1 MTSAAALPQPLP
13 SRAVGRDDAVDM
25 IKGLACLLMVVA
37 HVPFPH
43 ARWLAVGTEA
53 SVLFFAST
61 GMNLWHISARA
72 RGDEARIAANG
83 LFLIFAGFAN
93 NYVQGTLWQADV
105 FQSAGMAM
113 IAMLAL
119 RWLLPR
125 FWTWLF
131 PLPYALHYLNAH
143 LFYWKTT
150 AGGVSS
156 FFLAP
161 GLFPLLP
168 WLTFYLLG
176 AHLKR
181 FPARSMRIAIAL
193 ASLLALAAVVAAHG
207 FRYDKFWMSPDYWLL
222 GLAYATLLLDLFR
235 YWLAHRPRR
244 RAPWAELRYWGAN
257 SLVFYILHA
266 FVIRLLQIWWPSG
279 LFLFVAAVAGTAA
292 LLRAGLAL
300 QDWTRARGP
309 WPVLAVCAA
318 LSGGVLALEA
328 TLLHGYYLRTF
339 SSFILTLSFV
349 AVYPAFKNLSALL
362 PRRRSA
368 IMASASCPAP
378 SGFLP

>member
-1 MTSAAALPQPLP
+1 MTSAVPPPSLQPLYGK
-13 SRAVGRDDAVDM
+13 RVLRDDAVDM

-37 HVPFPH
+37 HVPLPH
-43 ARWLAVGTEA
+43 ARWLAIGTEA

-61 GMNLWHISARA
+61 GMNLWHITARA

-113 IAMLAL
+113 LAMLAL

-131 PLPYALHYLNAH
+131 PLPYALHWLNAH
-143 LFYWKTT
+143 VLYWKIA

-176 AHLKR
+176 AHLKHY
-181 FPARSMRIAIAL
+181 PARRMRVAVWAGAL
-193 ASLLALAAVVAAHG
+193 GACALLVATRG
-207 FRYDKFWMSPDYWLL
+207 FEFNKFWMSPDYWLL
-222 GLAYATLLLDLFR
+222 GLAWAALLLDLFR
-235 YWLAHRPRR
+235 YWLAHRPVRR
-244 RAPWAELRYWGAN
+244 PAPWAELRYWGAN
-257 SLVFYILHA
+257 SLVFYILHSL
-266 FVIRLLQIWWPSG
+266 VIRFLQVWWPAG
-279 LFLFVAAVAGTAA
+279 PILLLGALAGTAA
-292 LLRAGLAL
+292 LLRGGLWL
-300 QDWTRARGP
+300 QDWARQRTA
-309 WPVLAVCAA
+309 WQVLAACA
-318 LSGGVLALEA
+318 LICGTTLGLEA
-328 TLLHGYYLRTF
+328 AVFHGFLLRTF
-339 SSFILTLSFV
+339 ASFALTLSFV
-349 AVYPAFKNLSALL
+349 AAYPAFKNLSARL
-362 PRRRSA
+362 PRRPMR
-368 IMASASCPAP
+368 
-378 SGFLP
+378 